1 MTSVSIYL
9 ACSVL
14 SLTLS
19 MLCKKV
25 KKAILGRFILIFEAW
40 VHFLQQRQH
49 TNMTKM
55 EKTTPPDTEIP
66 TSILNE
72 PVSVSVSVKEKK

>member
-1 MTSVSIYL
+1 
-9 ACSVL
+9 
-14 SLTLS
+14 
-19 MLCKKV
+19 MLNKKV
-25 KKAILGRFILIFEAW
+25 KKETFDRSILTFEAW

>member
-1 MTSVSIYL
+1 
-9 ACSVL
+9 
-14 SLTLS
+14 

-25 KKAILGRFILIFEAW
+25 KKETFDRSILIFEAW
-40 VHFLQQRQH
+40 VHFLQKRQH

-55 EKTTPPDTEIP
+55 EKTTPPDNEIP

>member
-1 MTSVSIYL
+1 MW
-9 ACSVL
+9 
-14 SLTLS
+14 
-19 MLCKKV
+19 CKKV
-25 KKAILGRFILIFEAW
+25 KKETFDRSILTFEAW

-72 PVSVSVSVKEKK
+72 PVSESVSVKEKK